1 MVQCACANENV
12 NLEFV
17 LRLRLRTECSV
28 SPSTATPGRP
38 GSAEQLLRVLL
49 HSLCN
54 THTSLL

>member
-17 LRLRLRTECSV
+17 LRLRTECSV
-28 SPSTATPGRP
+28 SPSTAIPGRP
-38 GSAEQLLRVLL
+38 GSAEQLLRALV